1 MLLPSYSGYSSVSGP
16 VILTKPA
23 ERIEQS
29 TLASTRPALRS
40 IDRPRLAPSAQRFPP
55 IEKQKVIEKMSTGR
69 ISHYDE
75 GRGFGFIIPDDGGAD
90 VFVHAN
96 YLVNADA
103 LKKDQRVSFEVV
115 NDDRRGKPRADKV
128 RVL

>member
-1 MLLPSYSGYSSVSGP
+1 VQG
-16 VILTKPA
+16 
-23 ERIEQS
+23 ENR
-29 TLASTRPALRS
+29 
-40 IDRPRLAPSAQRFPP
+40 
-55 IEKQKVIEKMSTGR
+55 KQFEKMPIGKVSY
-69 ISHYDE
+69 YDA

-96 YLVNADA
+96 YLTNADF

-128 RVL
+128 RVI

>member
-1 MLLPSYSGYSSVSGP
+1 M
-16 VILTKPA
+16 
-23 ERIEQS
+23 
-29 TLASTRPALRS
+29 
-40 IDRPRLAPSAQRFPP
+40 P
-55 IEKQKVIEKMSTGR
+55 IGKVA
-69 ISHYDE
+69 HYDE
-75 GRGFGFIIPDDGGAD
+75 ARGFGFIGPDGGGAD

-103 LKKDQRVSFEVV
+103 LRKDQRVSFEVV

>member
-1 MLLPSYSGYSSVSGP
+1 LKTEGDL
-16 VILTKPA
+16 
-23 ERIEQS
+23 E
-29 TLASTRPALRS
+29 
-40 IDRPRLAPSAQRFPP
+40 
-55 IEKQKVIEKMSTGR
+55 MSTGR

-96 YLVNADA
+96 YLVNVE
-103 LKKDQRVSFEVV
+103 LLRRDQRVSFEIV

-128 RVL
+128 RLI